1 MIWLLQLPASLVGS
15 LVVVITVA
23 LSVAGLFATRRLL
36 SQERLERVSSAS
48 EPVFTLAGVLYAV
61 LVAFVVV
68 VVWEQ
73 FDQAEK
79 ATQSEATAIADL
91 LRDSEGLPA
100 EAQPAVQESLIAYA
114 HSVVDKEYP
123 RLQRGESVDQQ
134 SLELTQVW
142 RSYVRAEPVTQS
154 QIAFNRESLARLD
167 DLGSAR
173 KIRLTGSEDEIPNE
187 LWVLLLGGGAVML
200 AFTYLYATSDVI
212 LHGVL
217 IGLAAA
223 LMAFVLY
230 LIFALEHPFIGT
242 LAVPDSPYVQVLDES
257 LNPATR
263 TH

>member
-1 MIWLLQLPASLVGS
+1 VIWLLQLPAWLVAF

-23 LSVAGLFATRRLL
+23 FSVAGLIATRRLI
-36 SQERLERVSSAS
+36 SQERLEKVSTAS

-100 EAQPAVQESLIAYA
+100 AAQPAVQTSLTAYTR
-114 HSVVDKEYP
+114 SVVDEEYP
-123 RLQRGESVDQQ
+123 RMRRGDSVDQQ
-134 SLELTQVW
+134 SAELTQVW
-142 RSYVRAEPVTQS
+142 HSYLRAEPVTQS
-154 QIAFNRESLARLD
+154 QIAFYRESLSRLD
-167 DLGSAR
+167 ELGSAR
-173 KIRLTGSEDEIPNE
+173 KVRLSGSEDEIPNE
-187 LWVLLLGGGAVML
+187 LWVLLLGGGALML
-200 AFTYLYATSDVI
+200 AFTYMYATSDVV
-212 LHGVL
+212 LHGAL

-230 LIFALEHPFIGT
+230 LIFALEHPFVGT
-242 LAVPDSPYVQVLDES
+242 LAVHEGPYLQVLEDS
-257 LNPATR
+257 VNPAMH